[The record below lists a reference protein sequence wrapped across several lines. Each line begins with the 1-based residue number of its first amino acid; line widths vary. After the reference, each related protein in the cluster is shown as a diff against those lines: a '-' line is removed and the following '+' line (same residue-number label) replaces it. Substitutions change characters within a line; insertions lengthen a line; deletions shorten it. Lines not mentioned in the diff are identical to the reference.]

1 MPIYIYIYLLLI
13 LLLLYNIYILL
24 LYIIY
29 FSMFALLLIGFISCT
44 LLSRCDNK
52 QVAGPHFLLILLL
65 PCCATETSL
74 RLNYRTISLPVVT
87 GSPTPASP
95 TSASPTSASSTSAS
109 PTTAALTV
117 VNPTSGAK
125 TYSLCS

>member
-1 MPIYIYIYLLLI
+1 
-13 LLLLYNIYILL
+13 
-24 LYIIY
+24 
-29 FSMFALLLIGFISCT
+29 MFALLLIGFISCT
-44 LLSRCDNK
+44 LFSRCDNK
-52 QVAGPHFLLILLL
+52 QVAGPHFLLVLLL

-95 TSASPTSASSTSAS
+95 TSASPTSASPTSASSTSASPTSASPTSASSTSAS